1 MRATYKIENAIG
13 GNTNVDP
20 KSGCMK
26 IKNIGQAKQIANL
39 KIPLNES
46 LTSPISDLESILAP
60 KIKVTILANSD
71 G

>member
-13 GNTNVDP
+13 GKTKVDT

-26 IKNIGQAKQIANL
+26 IKNIGQAKQNASF
-39 KIPLNES
+39 KMPLRES
-46 LTSPISDLESILAP
+46 LISPISDLERILEPSIR
-60 KIKVTILANSD
+60 VTILANSD